1 MPETKALALALEEP
15 EAVEDEVK
23 ETEES
28 IEEEIREETE
38 ERPGREILQDKR
50 GKFLWISEVPM
61 GKSFFL
67 LFEVWKVLGISAA
80 VVWLT
85 MVVTGLL
92 NGNGLGSYAMAFTAV
107 GIGFGILLVLSIPA
121 YYIVTKANN
130 DVYTVLFEMDDSG
143 IDHIQIKTEKA
154 KALDLLTVFL
164 GSAAKNRTTTA
175 AGILSATGGSLYSR
189 FSKVKKIRA
198 YPKKGLITLS
208 GALFRNQVYVD
219 EENFEYVYDYITRRC
234 PDADVR

>member
-15 EAVEDEVK
+15 EAVEDEVE

-38 ERPGREILQDKR
+38 ERPGRGILQDKR

-130 DVYTVLFEMDDSG
+130 DVYTVLFEMEIG
-143 IDHIQIKTEKA
+143 
-154 KALDLLTVFL
+154 
-164 GSAAKNRTTTA
+164 
-175 AGILSATGGSLYSR
+175 
-189 FSKVKKIRA
+189 RA
-198 YPKKGLITLS
+198 S
-208 GALFRNQVYVD
+208 CRERV
-219 EENFEYVYDYITRRC
+219 
-234 PDADVR
+234 